1 MKHRWEKGIKK
12 GRRKLGFAQRVQ
24 EGSEE
29 GLGQDKD
36 MREGKR
42 EILAVESAGFSNYVA
57 IVTRSKISQV
67 FAFVVLQL

>member
-1 MKHRWEKGIKK
+1 
-12 GRRKLGFAQRVQ
+12 
-24 EGSEE
+24 
-29 GLGQDKD
+29 

-42 EILAVESAGFSNYVA
+42 KILEVESAGFSNYVA